1 MKNGIWRE
9 FMLVNCENIYKYCGA
24 ELLLSDISFTVEDSD
39 VIGLVGQNG
48 CGKSTLLKIIMGDES
63 FDRTPDGKGTLGIA
77 NKTTIGF
84 LAQNSGLESN
94 NTIKTEMKK
103 PFTKILKAYDRMK
116 ELEKILGDAD
126 DKLHQQLSDEYA
138 ELSSYF
144 EANDGYRIDVKI
156 STVLNGMGF
165 KDFDTERIID
175 NLSGGEKTRL
185 AMAKLLLE
193 EPDLLILDEPTN
205 HLDLDTLAWLEDY
218 LKSYKGAILIVSH
231 DRYFLNR
238 LCNKIFEIE
247 NKKLTIYKGNYSSYV
262 IQKEMNLERQ
272 NKEYEIQQ
280 KEIAKLE
287 EYIAKNKVRAS
298 TANMAKS
305 RQHMLD
311 KIERIEKPVNYIKP
325 PKIKLEY
332 DYEPTKDI
340 LTVEDCDLT
349 VGEGADKKTLIDTL
363 SFEVKRGEK
372 VSIIGRNGIGKT
384 SILKLVQGIIE
395 HTKGS
400 IEWANNVKTAYF
412 EQENTSLDKKNTV
425 IDEVHKLFPRMTD
438 EQVRKVLGSV
448 LLSGEDVFKTVS
460 VLSGGERAKLMF
472 AILTLQRGN
481 VLILDEPT
489 NHLDLMTKEVLE
501 QALVEYEGT
510 IILVSHD
517 RYLLNKL
524 SSRIIEVKENGVE
537 SFNGS
542 YDDYR
547 EQKAK
552 DLSFETEN
560 KEQKPKKQ
568 NSKQKQYRT
577 KEQRAADTKRKQRI
591 KELEAEIELLEN
603 EISLLEEEV
612 STPEIASDY
621 ELCARKCSEL
631 EEKKH
636 ILDERLEEW
645 AELE

>member
-1 MKNGIWRE
+1 
-9 FMLVNCENIYKYCGA
+9 MLVNCENLYKYFGG
-24 ELLLSDISFTVEDSD
+24 ELLLSDINFTVEDKD

-48 CGKSTLLKIIMGDES
+48 CGKSTLLKIIMGDEN
-63 FDRTPDGKGTLGIA
+63 FDKTPDGKGFVNVA
-77 NKTTIGF
+77 NKVSIGF

-94 NTIKTEMKK
+94 NTIKDEMKR
-103 PFTKILKAYDRMK
+103 PFEKLINTYHRMK
-116 ELEKILGDAD
+116 ELEKSMGNSVDND
-126 DKLHQQLSDEYA
+126 TRDSLSDEYS

-165 KDFDTERIID
+165 KDFDTDRIID

-218 LKSYKGAILIVSH
+218 LKSYKGAIIIVSH
-231 DRYFLNR
+231 DRYFLNK
-238 LCNKIFEIE
+238 LCSKIFEIE
-247 NKKLTIYKGNYSSYV
+247 NKRLTIYKGNYSSYV
-262 IQKEMNLERQ
+262 VQKEMNLERQ

-287 EYIAKNKVRAS
+287 DYIAKNKVRAS

-311 KIERIEKPVNYIKP
+311 KIERIEKPINYIKP
-325 PKIKLEY
+325 PKIRLEL
-332 DYEPTKDI
+332 DLEPTKDI

-349 VGEGADKKTLIDTL
+349 VGDGADQKTLLD
-363 SFEVKRGEK
+363 SFSLEVKRGEK
-372 VSIIGRNGIGKT
+372 VSLIGRNGIGKT
-384 SILKLVQGIIE
+384 SILKLIQGIND
-395 HTKGS
+395 HSKGK
-400 IEWANNVKTAYF
+400 IQWANNVKIAYF
-412 EQENTSLDKKNTV
+412 EQENTSLDKQNTV
-425 IDEVHKLFPRMTD
+425 IDEVHKRFPRMTD

-448 LLSGEDVFKTVS
+448 LLTGDDVFKKVG
-460 VLSGGERAKLMF
+460 VLSGGERVKLCF

-481 VLILDEPT
+481 VLLLDEPT

-501 QALVEYEGT
+501 QALLEYEGT

-524 SSRIIEVKENGVE
+524 STRIIEVTENGVK
-537 SFNGS
+537 SYKGT

-547 EQKAK
+547 EKKSNEISEKQENSHAQ
-552 DLSFETEN
+552 TE
-560 KEQKPKKQ
+560 KPK
-568 NSKQKQYRT
+568 NVHKQKQYRT
-577 KEQRAADTKRKQRI
+577 KQQRAADVKRKQRI
-591 KELEAEIELLEN
+591 KELEAEIELLEQSILQLEA
-603 EISLLEEEV
+603 EI
-612 STPEIASDY
+612 STPEIAGDY
-621 ELCARKCSEL
+621 ELCADKCREL
-631 EEKKH
+631 EEKKQV
-636 ILDERLEEW
+636 LDNRLEEW

>member
-1 MKNGIWRE
+1 
-9 FMLVNCENIYKYCGA
+9 MLVNCENIYKYFGG
-24 ELLLSDISFTVEDSD
+24 ELLLSDISFTVEDRD
-39 VIGLVGQNG
+39 VIGLIGQNG
-48 CGKSTLLKIIMGDES
+48 CGKSTLLKIIMGDEA
-63 FDRTPDGKGTLGIA
+63 FDRTPDGKGAIGIA

-94 NTIKTEMKK
+94 NTIKSEMKK
-103 PFTKILKAYDRMK
+103 PFDKLFKAYDRMK
-116 ELEKILGDAD
+116 ELEKNLSNEDASNQ
-126 DKLHQQLSDEYA
+126 KLSDEYA
-138 ELSSYF
+138 QLSTYF

-165 KDFDTERIID
+165 KDFDTDRIID

-231 DRYFLNR
+231 DRYFLNK
-238 LCNKIFEIE
+238 LCGKIFEIE

-349 VGEGADKKTLIDTL
+349 VGEGIDKKTLIDTL

-395 HTKGS
+395 HKKGS

-448 LLSGEDVFKTVS
+448 LLSGEDVFKSVS

-489 NHLDLMTKEVLE
+489 NHLDLLTKEVLE

-524 SSRIIEVKENGVE
+524 STRIIEVGENGVK

-547 EQKAK
+547 AQKAK

-577 KEQRAADTKRKQRI
+577 KEQRAADARRKKRI

-603 EISLLEEEV
+603 EISKLEEEV
-612 STPEIASDY
+612 STPEIAADY
-621 ELCARKCSEL
+621 ELCSGKCNEL

>member
-1 MKNGIWRE
+1 
-9 FMLVNCENIYKYCGA
+9 MLINCENIYKYFGG
-24 ELLLSDISFTVEDSD
+24 ELLLSNISFTVEDRD

-48 CGKSTLLKIIMGDES
+48 CGKSTLLKIIMGEET

-103 PFTKILKAYDRMK
+103 PFDKLLKAYDRMK
-116 ELEKILGDAD
+116 ELEKSMGILDED
-126 DKLHQQLSDEYA
+126 NTKHQMSDEYA

-165 KDFDTERIID
+165 KDFDTDRIID

-247 NKKLTIYKGNYSSYV
+247 HKRLTVYKGNYSSYV

-287 EYIAKNKVRAS
+287 DYIARNKVRAS

-311 KIERIEKPVNYIKP
+311 KMERVEKPVNYIKP

-340 LTVEDCDLT
+340 LTVDDCDLT
-349 VGEGADKKTLIDTL
+349 VGDGFDKKTLL
-363 SFEVKRGEK
+363 ESFSLEVKRGEK

-384 SILKLVQGIIE
+384 SILKLIQGINE

-412 EQENTSLDKKNTV
+412 EQENTSLDKMNTV
-425 IDEVHKLFPRMTD
+425 IDEVHKRFPRMTD
-438 EQVRKVLGSV
+438 EQIRKVLGSV
-448 LLSGEDVFKTVS
+448 LLSGDDVFKPVS
-460 VLSGGERAKLMF
+460 VLSGGERAKLCF

-524 SSRIIEVKENGVE
+524 STRIVEVSEIGVN
-537 SFNGS
+537 SYKGS

-547 EQKAK
+547 EQKAR
-552 DLSFETEN
+552 DLSFQAEN
-560 KEQKPKKQ
+560 KEQKSKKQ
-568 NSKQKQYRT
+568 NPKQKQYRT
-577 KEQRAADTKRKQRI
+577 KEQRAADAKRKQRI
-591 KELEAEIELLEN
+591 KELESEIETLESEIALLED
-603 EISLLEEEV
+603 EV
-612 STPEIASDY
+612 STPEIAADY
-621 ELCARKCSEL
+621 ELCASKCNEL
-631 EEKKH
+631 EDKKQT
-636 ILDERLEEW
+636 LDKRLEEW

>member
-1 MKNGIWRE
+1 
-9 FMLVNCENIYKYCGA
+9 MLINCENLYKYFGG
-24 ELLLSDISFTVEDSD
+24 ELLLSDINFTVEDKD

-48 CGKSTLLKIIMGDES
+48 CGKSTLLRIIMGYES
-63 FDRTPDGKGTLGIA
+63 IDKTPDGKGKLSIA
-77 NKTTIGF
+77 NQVTIGF
-84 LAQNSGLESN
+84 LAQNSGLESS
-94 NTIKTEMKK
+94 NTIKDEMKR
-103 PFTKILKAYDRMK
+103 PFEKLLNAYNRMR
-116 ELEKILGDAD
+116 ELEKSMGSLSDENT
-126 DKLHQQLSDEYA
+126 KKELSDEYS

-165 KDFDTERIID
+165 RDFDTDRIID

-218 LKSYKGAILIVSH
+218 LKSYKGTIIIVSH
-231 DRYFLNR
+231 DRYFLNK
-238 LCNKIFEIE
+238 LCTKIFEIE
-247 NKKLTIYKGNYSSYV
+247 NKRLTIYKGNYSSYV
-262 IQKEMNLERQ
+262 AQREMNIERQ
-272 NKEYEIQQ
+272 NKAYEIQK

-287 EYIAKNKVRAS
+287 DYIAKNKVRAS

-311 KIERIEKPVNYIKP
+311 KIERIEKPINYIKP
-325 PKIKLEY
+325 PKIRLEY

-340 LTVEDCDLT
+340 LTVENCDLT
-349 VGEGADKKTLIDTL
+349 VGEGEGKKTLLDSF

-384 SILKLVQGIIE
+384 SILRLIQGINK
-395 HTKGS
+395 HSNGS
-400 IEWANNVKTAYF
+400 IEWANNVKSAYF
-412 EQENTSLDKKNTV
+412 EQENTSLDKSNTV
-425 IDEVHKLFPRMTD
+425 IDEVHRLFPRMTD
-438 EQVRKVLGSV
+438 EQIRKVLGSV
-448 LLSGEDVFKTVS
+448 LLTGDNVFKQVG
-460 VLSGGERAKLMF
+460 VLSGGERAKLCF
-472 AILTLQRGN
+472 AILTLKRAN

-501 QALVEYEGT
+501 QALTGYEGT

-524 SSRIIEVKENGVE
+524 STRIIELTESGVKSYNG
-537 SFNGS
+537 N
-542 YDDYR
+542 YDFYR
-547 EQKAK
+547 EQKAN
-552 DLSFETEN
+552 ETSKSREN
-560 KEQKPKKQ
+560 NNSPTEKVKQ

-577 KEQRAADTKRKQRI
+577 KEQRAADVKKKQRI
-591 KELEAEIELLEN
+591 KELETEIEYLEQSISQLEAEI
-603 EISLLEEEV
+603 
-612 STPEIASDY
+612 STPEIAADY
-621 ELCARKCSEL
+621 ELCAEKCIEL
-631 EEKKH
+631 EEKKQL
-636 ILDERLEEW
+636 LDNRLEEW

>member
-1 MKNGIWRE
+1 
-9 FMLVNCENIYKYCGA
+9 MLINCENLYKYFGG
-24 ELLLSDISFTVEDSD
+24 ELLLSDINFTVEEKD

-63 FDRTPDGKGTLGIA
+63 FDKTPDGKGTLGIA
-77 NKTTIGF
+77 NKITIGF

-94 NTIKTEMKK
+94 NTIKEEMRR
-103 PFTKILKAYDRMK
+103 PFDKLLKAYQRMK
-116 ELEKILGDAD
+116 ELEKSMGTSDSD
-126 DKLHQQLSDEYA
+126 NSKSDEYA

-165 KDFDTERIID
+165 KDFDTDRIID

-231 DRYFLNR
+231 DRYFLNK

-247 NKKLTIYKGNYSSYV
+247 NKRLTIYKGNYSSYV
-262 IQKEMNLERQ
+262 VQKEMNLERQ

-287 EYIAKNKVRAS
+287 DYIAKNKVRAS

-311 KIERIEKPVNYIKP
+311 RIERIEKPINYIKP

-349 VGEGADKKTLIDTL
+349 VGEGTEKKTLIGSL

-384 SILKLVQGIIE
+384 SILKLIQGINE
-395 HTKGS
+395 HEKGT
-400 IEWANNVKTAYF
+400 IEWANNVKLAYF
-412 EQENTSLDKKNTV
+412 EQENTSLDKFNTV
-425 IDEVHKLFPRMTD
+425 IDEVHKRFPRMTD

-448 LLSGEDVFKTVS
+448 LLSGEDVFKQVS
-460 VLSGGERAKLMF
+460 VLSGGERAKLCF

-524 SSRIIEVKENGVE
+524 STRIIEVDDSGVK
-537 SFNGS
+537 SYNGS
-542 YDDYR
+542 YDSYR

-552 DLSFETEN
+552 DLALEAEN
-560 KEQKPKKQ
+560 NYVKEEKRKQ
-568 NSKQKQYRT
+568 NPKQKQYRT
-577 KEQRAADTKRKQRI
+577 KEQRAADVQRKLRI
-591 KELEAEIELLEN
+591 KELESEIELLEKKIAELET
-603 EISLLEEEV
+603 EI
-612 STPEIASDY
+612 STPEIAGDY
-621 ELCARKCSEL
+621 ELCANKCNEL
-631 EEKKH
+631 EEKKQ

>member
-1 MKNGIWRE
+1 
-9 FMLVNCENIYKYCGA
+9 MLINCENLYKYFGG
-24 ELLLSDISFTVEDSD
+24 ELLLSDISFTVEDRD

-48 CGKSTLLKIIMGDES
+48 CGKSTLLRIIMGYEG
-63 FDRTPDGKGTLGIA
+63 FDKTPDGKGTLGIA
-77 NKTTIGF
+77 NKVTIGF
-84 LAQNSGLESN
+84 LAQNSGLTSR
-94 NTIKTEMKK
+94 NTIKDEMKK
-103 PFTKILKAYDRMK
+103 PFEKLLNIYQRMK
-116 ELEKILGDAD
+116 ELEKSMGSFDGDNS
-126 DKLHQQLSDEYA
+126 KKQLSDEYA

-165 KDFDTERIID
+165 RDFDTDRIID

-205 HLDLDTLAWLEDY
+205 HLDLDTLSWLEDY
-218 LKSYKGAILIVSH
+218 LKSYKGAIIIVSH
-231 DRYFLNR
+231 DRYFLNK
-238 LCNKIFEIE
+238 LCSKIFEIE
-247 NKKLTIYKGNYSSYV
+247 NKRLTIYKGNYSSYV
-262 IQKEMNLERQ
+262 VQREMNLERQ

-287 EYIAKNKVRAS
+287 DYIAKNKVRAS

-340 LTVEDCDLT
+340 LTVDDCDLT
-349 VGEGADKKTLIDTL
+349 VGDEDNKKTLLD
-363 SFEVKRGEK
+363 SFSLEVKRGEK
-372 VSIIGRNGIGKT
+372 VSIIGKNGIGKT
-384 SILKLVQGIIE
+384 TILKLIQGIIS
-395 HTKGS
+395 HNKGS
-400 IEWANNVKTAYF
+400 IEWTNNVKKAYF
-412 EQENTSLDKKNTV
+412 EQEHTSLDKRNTV
-425 IDEVHKLFPRMTD
+425 IDEVHKRFPRMTD

-448 LLSGEDVFKTVS
+448 LLTGDDVFKPVG
-460 VLSGGERAKLMF
+460 VLSGGERAKLCF
-472 AILTLQRGN
+472 AILILQRGN

-501 QALVEYEGT
+501 QALAEYEGT

-517 RYLLNKL
+517 RYLLNRL
-524 SSRIIEVKENGVE
+524 STRIIEVNDCGVK
-537 SFNGS
+537 SYKGS

-552 DLSFETEN
+552 EAPLNSESDNSNTE
-560 KEQKPKKQ
+560 KRKQ
-568 NSKQKQYRT
+568 NPKQKQYRT
-577 KEQRAADTKRKQRI
+577 KEQRAADVKRKQRI
-591 KELEAEIELLEN
+591 KELEAEIELLEQ
-603 EISLLEEEV
+603 EISQLEIEI
-612 STPEIASDY
+612 STPEIAGDY
-621 ELCARKCSEL
+621 ELCADKCREL
-631 EEKKH
+631 EDKKK
-636 ILDERLEEW
+636 ILEDKLEEW

>member
-9 FMLVNCENIYKYCGA
+9 FMLVNCENIYKYFGG
-24 ELLLSDISFTVEDSD
+24 ELLLSNISFTVEDRD

-48 CGKSTLLKIIMGDES
+48 CGKSTLLKIIMGDET

-94 NTIKTEMKK
+94 NTIKSEMKR
-103 PFTKILKAYDRMK
+103 PFAKLLKAYNRMK

-126 DKLHQQLSDEYA
+126 DNLHQQLSDEYA

-193 EPDLLILDEPTN
+193 EPALLILDEPTN

-262 IQKEMNLERQ
+262 VQKEMNLERQ
-272 NKEYEIQQ
+272 NKEFEIQQ

-311 KIERIEKPVNYIKP
+311 KIERIEKPINYIKP

-349 VGEGADKKTLIDTL
+349 VGEGYDKKTLIEDL

-384 SILKLVQGIIE
+384 SILKLIQGIND
-395 HTKGS
+395 HTKGT

-412 EQENTSLDKKNTV
+412 EQENTSLDKLNTV
-425 IDEVHKLFPRMTD
+425 IDEVHKRFPRMTD

-448 LLSGEDVFKTVS
+448 LLSGEDVFKAVS
-460 VLSGGERAKLMF
+460 VLSGGERAKLCF

-537 SFNGS
+537 SFDGS

-552 DLSFETEN
+552 DLTQESYRKEKET
-560 KEQKPKKQ
+560 KKQ

-577 KEQRAADTKRKQRI
+577 REQRAADAKRKQRI
-591 KELEAEIELLEN
+591 KELESEIELLEN

-612 STPEIASDY
+612 STPEIAADY

>member
-1 MKNGIWRE
+1 
-9 FMLVNCENIYKYCGA
+9 MLVNCENIYKYFGG
-24 ELLLSDISFTVEDSD
+24 ELLLSDISFTVEDRD
-39 VIGLVGQNG
+39 VIGLIGQNG
-48 CGKSTLLKIIMGDES
+48 CGKSTLLKIIMGDEA
-63 FDRTPDGKGTLGIA
+63 FDRTPDGKGAIGIA

-94 NTIKTEMKK
+94 NTIKSEMKK
-103 PFTKILKAYDRMK
+103 PFDKLLKAYDRMK
-116 ELEKILGDAD
+116 ELEKSLSDEEASH
-126 DKLHQQLSDEYA
+126 KRLSDEYA

-165 KDFDTERIID
+165 KDFDTDRIID

-231 DRYFLNR
+231 DRYFLNK
-238 LCNKIFEIE
+238 LCGKIFEIE

-384 SILKLVQGIIE
+384 SILKLIQGIND
-395 HTKGS
+395 HTKGT
-400 IEWANNVKTAYF
+400 IEWADNVKTAYF
-412 EQENTSLDKKNTV
+412 EQENTSLDKLNTV

-448 LLSGEDVFKTVS
+448 LLSGEDVFKSVS

-577 KEQRAADTKRKQRI
+577 KEQRAADARRKQRI

-603 EISLLEEEV
+603 EISKLEEEV
-612 STPEIASDY
+612 STPEIAADY
-621 ELCARKCSEL
+621 ELCSGKCNEL

>member
-1 MKNGIWRE
+1 
-9 FMLVNCENIYKYCGA
+9 MLINCENLYKYFGG
-24 ELLLSDISFTVEDSD
+24 ELLLSDLSFTVEDKD

-63 FDRTPDGKGTLGIA
+63 FDKTPDGKGTLGIA
-77 NKTTIGF
+77 NKITIGF

-94 NTIKTEMKK
+94 NTIRDEMRRPFDKLLKT
-103 PFTKILKAYDRMK
+103 YQRMK
-116 ELEKILGDAD
+116 ELEESMGSSDAD
-126 DKLHQQLSDEYA
+126 NSKSDEYS
-138 ELSSYF
+138 ELSSFF

-156 STVLNGMGF
+156 SAVLNGMGF
-165 KDFDTERIID
+165 KDFDTDRIID

-231 DRYFLNR
+231 DRYFLNK

-247 NKKLTIYKGNYSSYV
+247 HKRLTIYKGNYSSYV
-262 IQKEMNLERQ
+262 VQKEMNLERQ

-311 KIERIEKPVNYIKP
+311 KIERIEKPINYIKP

-340 LTVEDCDLT
+340 LTVQDCDLT
-349 VGEGADKKTLIDTL
+349 VGEGADKKTLIDSL

-384 SILKLVQGIIE
+384 SILKLIQGINE
-395 HTKGS
+395 HEKGT
-400 IEWANNVKTAYF
+400 IEWANNVKLAYF
-412 EQENTSLDKKNTV
+412 EQENTSLDKFNTV
-425 IDEVHKLFPRMTD
+425 IDEVHKRFPRMTD

-448 LLSGEDVFKTVS
+448 LLSGENVFKQVS
-460 VLSGGERAKLMF
+460 VLSGGERAKLCF
-472 AILTLQRGN
+472 AILTLQHGN

-524 SSRIIEVKENGVE
+524 STRIIEVDESGVK
-537 SFNGS
+537 SYKGS
-542 YDDYR
+542 YDSYR
-547 EQKAK
+547 EQKSK
-552 DLSFETEN
+552 DLTLETEIN
-560 KEQKPKKQ
+560 AVKEEKRKQ
-568 NSKQKQYRT
+568 NPKQKQYRT
-577 KEQRAADTKRKQRI
+577 KEQRAADAKMKLRI
-591 KELEAEIELLEN
+591 KELEAEIELLEG
-603 EISLLEEEV
+603 EIAELEMEI
-612 STPEIASDY
+612 STPEIAGDY
-621 ELCARKCSEL
+621 ELCASKCNEL
-631 EEKKH
+631 EDKKH

>member
-1 MKNGIWRE
+1 
-9 FMLVNCENIYKYCGA
+9 MLINCENLYKYFGG
-24 ELLLSDISFTVEDSD
+24 ELLLSNISFTVEDRD

-94 NTIKTEMKK
+94 NTIKAEMKR
-103 PFTKILKAYDRMK
+103 PFEKLLKAYDRMK
-116 ELEKILGDAD
+116 ELEKSMGSLDED
-126 DKLHQQLSDEYA
+126 NTKQQMSDEYA

-165 KDFDTERIID
+165 KDFDTDRIID

-247 NKKLTIYKGNYSSYV
+247 HKRLTVYKGNYSSYV
-262 IQKEMNLERQ
+262 VQKEMNLERQ

-287 EYIAKNKVRAS
+287 DYIARNKVRAS

-340 LTVEDCDLT
+340 LTVDDCDLT
-349 VGEGADKKTLIDTL
+349 VGDGFDKKTLL
-363 SFEVKRGEK
+363 ESFSLEVKRGEK

-384 SILKLVQGIIE
+384 SILKLIQGINE
-395 HTKGS
+395 HTKGTV
-400 IEWANNVKTAYF
+400 EWANNVKTAYF
-412 EQENTSLDKKNTV
+412 EQENTSLDKLNTV
-425 IDEVHKLFPRMTD
+425 IDEVHKRFPRMTD

-448 LLSGEDVFKTVS
+448 LLSGDDVFKPVS
-460 VLSGGERAKLMF
+460 VLSGGERAKLCF

-501 QALVEYEGT
+501 QALVEYDGT

-524 SSRIIEVKENGVE
+524 STRIVEVSEIGVK
-537 SFNGS
+537 SYKGS

-552 DLSFETEN
+552 DLSFEAEN

-568 NSKQKQYRT
+568 NPKQKQYRT
-577 KEQRAADTKRKQRI
+577 KEQRAADAKRKQRI
-591 KELEAEIELLEN
+591 KELESEIEALES
-603 EISLLEEEV
+603 EIALLEEEV
-612 STPEIASDY
+612 STPEIAADY
-621 ELCARKCSEL
+621 ELCAAKCNEL
-631 EEKKH
+631 EDKKH
-636 ILDERLEEW
+636 TLDERLEEW
-645 AELE
+645 AGLE

>member
-1 MKNGIWRE
+1 
-9 FMLVNCENIYKYCGA
+9 MLINCENLYKYFGG
-24 ELLLSDISFTVEDSD
+24 ELLLSDINFTVEDKD

-48 CGKSTLLKIIMGDES
+48 CGKSTLLRIIMGYES
-63 FDRTPDGKGTLGIA
+63 IDKTPDGKGKLSIA
-77 NKTTIGF
+77 NQVTIGF
-84 LAQNSGLESN
+84 LAQNSGLESS
-94 NTIKTEMKK
+94 NTIKDEMKR
-103 PFTKILKAYDRMK
+103 PFEKLLNAYKRMK
-116 ELEKILGDAD
+116 ELEKSMGSLSDENT
-126 DKLHQQLSDEYA
+126 KKELSDEYS

-165 KDFDTERIID
+165 RDFDTDRIID

-218 LKSYKGAILIVSH
+218 LKGYKGAIIIVSH
-231 DRYFLNR
+231 DRYFLNK
-238 LCNKIFEIE
+238 LCTKIFEIE
-247 NKKLTIYKGNYSSYV
+247 NKRLTIYKGNYSSYV
-262 IQKEMNLERQ
+262 AQREMNLERQ
-272 NKEYEIQQ
+272 NKAYEIQQ

-287 EYIAKNKVRAS
+287 DYIAKNKVRAS

-311 KIERIEKPVNYIKP
+311 KIERIEKPINYIKP
-325 PKIKLEY
+325 PKIRLEY

-340 LTVEDCDLT
+340 LTVENCDLT
-349 VGEGADKKTLIDTL
+349 VGEGEGKKTLLDSF

-384 SILKLVQGIIE
+384 SILRLIQGINK
-395 HTKGS
+395 HSNGS
-400 IEWANNVKTAYF
+400 IEWANNVKSAYF
-412 EQENTSLDKKNTV
+412 EQENTSLDKSNTV
-425 IDEVHKLFPRMTD
+425 IDEVHRLFPRMTD
-438 EQVRKVLGSV
+438 EQIRKVLGSV
-448 LLSGEDVFKTVS
+448 RLTGDNVFKQVG
-460 VLSGGERAKLMF
+460 VLSGGERAKLCF
-472 AILTLQRGN
+472 AILTLKRAN

-501 QALVEYEGT
+501 QALTGYEGT

-524 SSRIIEVKENGVE
+524 STRIIELTESGVKSYNG
-537 SFNGS
+537 N
-542 YDDYR
+542 YDFYR
-547 EQKAK
+547 EQKAN
-552 DLSFETEN
+552 ETSKSREN
-560 KEQKPKKQ
+560 NNSPTEKVKQ

-577 KEQRAADTKRKQRI
+577 KEQRAADVKKKQRI
-591 KELEAEIELLEN
+591 KELETEIEYLEQSISQLEAEI
-603 EISLLEEEV
+603 
-612 STPEIASDY
+612 STPEIAADY
-621 ELCARKCSEL
+621 ELCAEKCIEL
-631 EEKKH
+631 EEKKQL
-636 ILDERLEEW
+636 LDNRLEEW

>member
-1 MKNGIWRE
+1 
-9 FMLVNCENIYKYCGA
+9 MLINCENLYKYFGG
-24 ELLLSDISFTVEDSD
+24 ELLLSDINFTVEDKD

-48 CGKSTLLKIIMGDES
+48 CGKSTLLRIIMGYES
-63 FDRTPDGKGTLGIA
+63 IDKTPDGKGKLSIA
-77 NKTTIGF
+77 NQVTIGF
-84 LAQNSGLESN
+84 LAQNSGLESS
-94 NTIKTEMKK
+94 NTIKDEMKR
-103 PFTKILKAYDRMK
+103 PFEKLLNAYKRMK
-116 ELEKILGDAD
+116 ELEKSMGSLSDENT
-126 DKLHQQLSDEYA
+126 KKELSDEYS

-165 KDFDTERIID
+165 RDFDTDRIID

-218 LKSYKGAILIVSH
+218 LKGYKGAIIIVSH
-231 DRYFLNR
+231 DRYFLNK
-238 LCNKIFEIE
+238 LCTKIFEIE
-247 NKKLTIYKGNYSSYV
+247 NKRLTIYKGNYSSYV
-262 IQKEMNLERQ
+262 AQREMNLERQ
-272 NKEYEIQQ
+272 NKAYEIQQ

-287 EYIAKNKVRAS
+287 DYIAKNKVRAS

-311 KIERIEKPVNYIKP
+311 KIERIEKPINYIKP
-325 PKIKLEY
+325 PKIRLEY

-340 LTVEDCDLT
+340 LTVENCDLT
-349 VGEGADKKTLIDTL
+349 VGEGEGKKTLLDSF

-384 SILKLVQGIIE
+384 SILRLIQGINK
-395 HTKGS
+395 HSNGS
-400 IEWANNVKTAYF
+400 IEWANNVKSAYF
-412 EQENTSLDKKNTV
+412 EQENTSLDKSNTV
-425 IDEVHKLFPRMTD
+425 IDEVHRLFPRMTD
-438 EQVRKVLGSV
+438 EQIRKVLGSV
-448 LLSGEDVFKTVS
+448 LLTGDNVFKQVG
-460 VLSGGERAKLMF
+460 VLSGGERAKLCF
-472 AILTLQRGN
+472 AILTLKRAN

-501 QALVEYEGT
+501 QALTGYEGT

-524 SSRIIEVKENGVE
+524 STRIIELTESGVKSYNG
-537 SFNGS
+537 N
-542 YDDYR
+542 YDFYR
-547 EQKAK
+547 EQKAN
-552 DLSFETEN
+552 ETSKSREN
-560 KEQKPKKQ
+560 NNSPTEKVKQ

-577 KEQRAADTKRKQRI
+577 KEQRAADVKKKQRI
-591 KELEAEIELLEN
+591 KELETEIEYLEQSISQLEAEI
-603 EISLLEEEV
+603 
-612 STPEIASDY
+612 STPEIAADY
-621 ELCARKCSEL
+621 ELCAEKCIEL
-631 EEKKH
+631 EEKKQL
-636 ILDERLEEW
+636 LDNRLEEW

>member
-1 MKNGIWRE
+1 
-9 FMLVNCENIYKYCGA
+9 MLINCENLYKYFGG
-24 ELLLSDISFTVEDSD
+24 ELLLSDLNFTVEDKD

-63 FDRTPDGKGTLGIA
+63 FDKTPDGKGTLGIA

-94 NTIKTEMKK
+94 NTIKDEMRR
-103 PFTKILKAYDRMK
+103 PFDKLLKIYQRMK
-116 ELEKILGDAD
+116 ELEESMGSSDAD
-126 DKLHQQLSDEYA
+126 NSKSDEYS
-138 ELSSYF
+138 ELSSFF

-165 KDFDTERIID
+165 RDFDTDRIID

-231 DRYFLNR
+231 DRYFLNK

-247 NKKLTIYKGNYSSYV
+247 HKRLTVYKGNYSSYV
-262 IQKEMNLERQ
+262 VQKEMNLERQ

-287 EYIAKNKVRAS
+287 DYIAKNKVRAS

-311 KIERIEKPVNYIKP
+311 KIERIEKPINYIKP

-340 LTVEDCDLT
+340 LTVQDCDLT
-349 VGEGADKKTLIDTL
+349 VGEGAEKKTLIDSL

-384 SILKLVQGIIE
+384 SILKLIQGINE
-395 HTKGS
+395 HEKGT
-400 IEWANNVKTAYF
+400 IEWANNIKLAYF
-412 EQENTSLDKKNTV
+412 EQENTSLDKFNTV
-425 IDEVHKLFPRMTD
+425 IDEVHKRFPRMTD

-448 LLSGEDVFKTVS
+448 LLSGENVFKQVS
-460 VLSGGERAKLMF
+460 VLSGGERAKLCF

-524 SSRIIEVKENGVE
+524 STRIIEVDESGVK
-537 SFNGS
+537 SYKGS
-542 YDDYR
+542 YDSYR

-552 DLSFETEN
+552 DLTLETETN
-560 KEQKPKKQ
+560 AAKEEKRKQ
-568 NSKQKQYRT
+568 NPKQKQYRT
-577 KEQRAADTKRKQRI
+577 KEQRAADAKRKLRI
-591 KELEAEIELLEN
+591 KELESEIELLEG
-603 EISLLEEEV
+603 EIAELETEI
-612 STPEIASDY
+612 STPEIAGDY
-621 ELCARKCSEL
+621 ELCASKCNEL
-631 EEKKH
+631 EDKKH

>member
-1 MKNGIWRE
+1 
-9 FMLVNCENIYKYCGA
+9 MLINCENLYKYFGG
-24 ELLLSDISFTVEDSD
+24 ELLLSDINFTVEEKD

-63 FDRTPDGKGTLGIA
+63 FDKTPDGKGTLGIA
-77 NKTTIGF
+77 NKITIGF

-94 NTIKTEMKK
+94 NTIKEEMRR
-103 PFTKILKAYDRMK
+103 PFDKLLKAYQRMK
-116 ELEKILGDAD
+116 ELEKSMGSSDSD
-126 DKLHQQLSDEYA
+126 NSKSDEYA

-165 KDFDTERIID
+165 QDFDTDRIID

-205 HLDLDTLAWLEDY
+205 HLDLDTLSWLEDY

-231 DRYFLNR
+231 DRYFLNK

-247 NKKLTIYKGNYSSYV
+247 NKRLTVYKGNYSSYV
-262 IQKEMNLERQ
+262 VQKEMNLERQ

-287 EYIAKNKVRAS
+287 DYIAKNKVRAS

-311 KIERIEKPVNYIKP
+311 RIERIEKPINYIKP

-349 VGEGADKKTLIDTL
+349 VGEGTEKKTLIGSL

-384 SILKLVQGIIE
+384 SILKLIQGINE
-395 HTKGS
+395 HEKGT
-400 IEWANNVKTAYF
+400 IEWANNVKLAYF
-412 EQENTSLDKKNTV
+412 EQENTSLNKFNTV
-425 IDEVHKLFPRMTD
+425 IDEVHKRFPRMTD

-448 LLSGEDVFKTVS
+448 LLSGEDVFKQVS
-460 VLSGGERAKLMF
+460 VLSGGERAKLCF

-524 SSRIIEVKENGVE
+524 STRIIEVDDSGVK
-537 SFNGS
+537 SYNGS
-542 YDDYR
+542 YDSYR

-552 DLSFETEN
+552 DLALEAEN
-560 KEQKPKKQ
+560 NYVKEEKRKQ
-568 NSKQKQYRT
+568 NPKQKQYRT
-577 KEQRAADTKRKQRI
+577 KEQRAADAKRKLRI
-591 KELEAEIELLEN
+591 KELESEIELLEEKIAELET
-603 EISLLEEEV
+603 EI
-612 STPEIASDY
+612 STPEIAGDY
-621 ELCARKCSEL
+621 ELCASKCNEL
-631 EEKKH
+631 EEKKQ

>member
-1 MKNGIWRE
+1 
-9 FMLVNCENIYKYCGA
+9 MLINCENLYKYFGG
-24 ELLLSDISFTVEDSD
+24 ELLLSDLSFTVEDKD

-63 FDRTPDGKGTLGIA
+63 FDKTPDGKGTLGIA
-77 NKTTIGF
+77 NKITIGF

-94 NTIKTEMKK
+94 NTIKDEMRR
-103 PFTKILKAYDRMK
+103 PFDKLLKIYQRMK
-116 ELEKILGDAD
+116 ELEESMGSSDAD
-126 DKLHQQLSDEYA
+126 NSKSDEYS
-138 ELSSYF
+138 ELSSFF

-156 STVLNGMGF
+156 SAVLNGMGF
-165 KDFDTERIID
+165 RDFDTDRIID

-231 DRYFLNR
+231 DRYFLNK

-247 NKKLTIYKGNYSSYV
+247 NKRLTVYKGNYSSYV
-262 IQKEMNLERQ
+262 VQKEMNLERQ

-311 KIERIEKPVNYIKP
+311 KIERIEKPINYIKP

-340 LTVEDCDLT
+340 LTVQDCDLT
-349 VGEGADKKTLIDTL
+349 VGEGADKKTLIDSL

-384 SILKLVQGIIE
+384 SILKLIQGINE
-395 HTKGS
+395 HEKGT
-400 IEWANNVKTAYF
+400 IEWANNIKLAYF
-412 EQENTSLDKKNTV
+412 EQENTSLDKFNTV
-425 IDEVHKLFPRMTD
+425 IDEVHKRFPRMTD

-448 LLSGEDVFKTVS
+448 LLSGENVFKQVS
-460 VLSGGERAKLMF
+460 VLSGGERAKLCF

-524 SSRIIEVKENGVE
+524 STRIIEVDESGVK
-537 SFNGS
+537 SYKGS
-542 YDDYR
+542 YDSYR

-552 DLSFETEN
+552 DLTLETETN
-560 KEQKPKKQ
+560 AAKEEKRKQ
-568 NSKQKQYRT
+568 NPKQKQYRT
-577 KEQRAADTKRKQRI
+577 KEQRAADAKRKLRI
-591 KELEAEIELLEN
+591 KELESEIELLEG
-603 EISLLEEEV
+603 EIAELETEI
-612 STPEIASDY
+612 STPEIAGDY
-621 ELCARKCSEL
+621 ELCASKCNEL
-631 EEKKH
+631 EDKKH

>member
-1 MKNGIWRE
+1 
-9 FMLVNCENIYKYCGA
+9 MLINCENLYKYFGG
-24 ELLLSDISFTVEDSD
+24 ELLLSDISFTVEDRD

-48 CGKSTLLKIIMGDES
+48 CGKSTLLKIIMGYEG
-63 FDRTPDGKGTLGIA
+63 FDKTPDGKGTLGIA
-77 NKTTIGF
+77 SKTTIGF
-84 LAQNSGLESN
+84 LAQNSGLTSR
-94 NTIKTEMKK
+94 NTIKDEMKK
-103 PFTKILKAYDRMK
+103 PFERLLNTYQRMK
-116 ELEKILGDAD
+116 ELEKSMGSFD
-126 DKLHQQLSDEYA
+126 DDNTKKKLSDEYA

-165 KDFDTERIID
+165 RDFDTDRIID

-205 HLDLDTLAWLEDY
+205 HLDLDTLSWLEDY
-218 LKSYKGAILIVSH
+218 LKGYKGAIIIVSH
-231 DRYFLNR
+231 DRYFLNK
-238 LCNKIFEIE
+238 LCSKIFEIE
-247 NKKLTIYKGNYSSYV
+247 NKRLTIYKGNYSSYV
-262 IQKEMNLERQ
+262 VQREMNLERQ

-287 EYIAKNKVRAS
+287 DYIAKNKVRAS

-325 PKIKLEY
+325 PKVKLEY

-340 LTVEDCDLT
+340 LTVDGCDLT
-349 VGEGADKKTLIDTL
+349 VGEGADKKTLLD
-363 SFEVKRGEK
+363 SFSLEVKRGEK
-372 VSIIGRNGIGKT
+372 VSIIGRNGVGKT
-384 SILKLVQGIIE
+384 TILKLIQGIIS
-395 HTKGS
+395 HNKGS
-400 IEWANNVKTAYF
+400 IEWANNVKKAYF
-412 EQENTSLDKKNTV
+412 EQEHTSLDKRNTV
-425 IDEVHKLFPRMTD
+425 IDEVHKRFPRMTD

-448 LLSGEDVFKTVS
+448 LLTGDDVFKQVG
-460 VLSGGERAKLMF
+460 VLSGGERAKLCF

-501 QALVEYEGT
+501 QALAEYEGT

-524 SSRIIEVKENGVE
+524 STRIVEVNDCGVK
-537 SFNGS
+537 SYKGS

-547 EQKAK
+547 DQKAK
-552 DLSFETEN
+552 EASLNSESDNSQAE
-560 KEQKPKKQ
+560 KRKQ
-568 NSKQKQYRT
+568 NPNQKQYRT
-577 KEQRAADTKRKQRI
+577 KEQRAADVKRKQRI
-591 KELEAEIELLEN
+591 KGLEVEIEALEQ
-603 EISLLEEEV
+603 EISQLETEI
-612 STPEIASDY
+612 STPKIAGDY
-621 ELCARKCSEL
+621 ELCAEKCREL
-631 EEKKH
+631 EDKKQ
-636 ILDERLEEW
+636 LLEDKLEEW

>member
-1 MKNGIWRE
+1 
-9 FMLVNCENIYKYCGA
+9 MLINCENIYKYFGG
-24 ELLLSDISFTVEDSD
+24 ELLLSNISFTVEDRD

-48 CGKSTLLKIIMGDES
+48 CGKSTLLKIIMGEET

-103 PFTKILKAYDRMK
+103 PFDKLLKAYDRMK
-116 ELEKILGDAD
+116 ELEKSMGILDED
-126 DKLHQQLSDEYA
+126 NTKHQMSDEYA

-165 KDFDTERIID
+165 KDFDTDRIID

-247 NKKLTIYKGNYSSYV
+247 HKRLTVYKGNYSSYV

-287 EYIAKNKVRAS
+287 DYIARNKVRAS

-311 KIERIEKPVNYIKP
+311 KMERVEKPVNYIKP

-340 LTVEDCDLT
+340 LTVDDCDLT
-349 VGEGADKKTLIDTL
+349 VGDGFDKKTLL
-363 SFEVKRGEK
+363 ESFSLEVKRGEK

-384 SILKLVQGIIE
+384 SILKLIQGINE

-412 EQENTSLDKKNTV
+412 EQENTSLDKMNTV
-425 IDEVHKLFPRMTD
+425 IDEVHKRFPRMTD

-448 LLSGEDVFKTVS
+448 LLSGDDVFKPVS
-460 VLSGGERAKLMF
+460 VLSGGERAKLCF

-524 SSRIIEVKENGVE
+524 STRIVEVSEIGVN
-537 SFNGS
+537 SYKGS

-547 EQKAK
+547 EQKAR
-552 DLSFETEN
+552 DLSFQAEN
-560 KEQKPKKQ
+560 KEQKSKKQ
-568 NSKQKQYRT
+568 NPKQKQYRT
-577 KEQRAADTKRKQRI
+577 KEQRAADAKRKQRI
-591 KELEAEIELLEN
+591 KELESEIETLESEIALLED
-603 EISLLEEEV
+603 EV
-612 STPEIASDY
+612 STPEIAADY
-621 ELCARKCSEL
+621 ELCASKCNEL
-631 EEKKH
+631 EDKKQT
-636 ILDERLEEW
+636 LDKMLEEW

>member
-1 MKNGIWRE
+1 
-9 FMLVNCENIYKYCGA
+9 MLINCENLYKYFGG
-24 ELLLSDISFTVEDSD
+24 ELLLSDINFTVEDRD

-48 CGKSTLLKIIMGDES
+48 CGKSTLLKIIMGYEN
-63 FDRTPDGKGTLGIA
+63 FDKTPDGKGMLSIA
-77 NKTTIGF
+77 NKVTLGF

-94 NTIKTEMKK
+94 NTIEDEMKK
-103 PFTKILKAYDRMK
+103 PFEKLLNAYNRMK
-116 ELEKILGDAD
+116 ELEKSMGSLSNENT
-126 DKLHQQLSDEYA
+126 KKELSDEYS

-165 KDFDTERIID
+165 RDFETDRIID

-218 LKSYKGAILIVSH
+218 LKGYKGAIIIVSH
-231 DRYFLNR
+231 DRYFLNK
-238 LCNKIFEIE
+238 LCTKIFEIE
-247 NKKLTIYKGNYSSYV
+247 NKRLTIYKGNYSSYV
-262 IQKEMNLERQ
+262 AQREVNLERQ
-272 NKEYEIQQ
+272 NKAYEIQQ
-280 KEIAKLE
+280 REIAKLE
-287 EYIAKNKVRAS
+287 DYIAKNKVRAS

-311 KIERIEKPVNYIKP
+311 KIERIEKPINYVKP
-325 PKIKLEY
+325 PKIRLEY

-340 LTVEDCDLT
+340 LTVKNCDLT
-349 VGEGADKKTLIDTL
+349 VGEGEGKKTLLDSF
-363 SFEVKRGEK
+363 SFEVKRREK

-384 SILKLVQGIIE
+384 SILRLVQGINK
-395 HTKGS
+395 HSKGS
-400 IEWANNVKTAYF
+400 IEWANNVKSAYF
-412 EQENTSLDKKNTV
+412 EQENTSLDKNNTV

-448 LLSGEDVFKTVS
+448 LLTGDDVFKQVG
-460 VLSGGERAKLMF
+460 VLSGGERAKLCF
-472 AILTLQRGN
+472 AILTLKRAN

-501 QALVEYEGT
+501 QALLEYEGT

-517 RYLLNKL
+517 RYLLNRL
-524 SSRIIEVKENGVE
+524 STRIIEVTESGVKSYNG
-537 SFNGS
+537 N
-542 YDDYR
+542 YDGYR
-547 EQKAK
+547 EQKANESK
-552 DLSFETEN
+552 SYEN
-560 KEQKPKKQ
+560 DNYENERVKR

-577 KEQRAADTKRKQRI
+577 KEQRAADLKKKQRI
-591 KELEAEIELLEN
+591 KELETEIESLEQSISQLEK
-603 EISLLEEEV
+603 EISA
-612 STPEIASDY
+612 PEIAADY
-621 ELCARKCSEL
+621 ELCAEKCIEL
-631 EEKKH
+631 EEKKQ
-636 ILDERLEEW
+636 ILDNKLEEW

>member
-1 MKNGIWRE
+1 
-9 FMLVNCENIYKYCGA
+9 
-24 ELLLSDISFTVEDSD
+24 
-39 VIGLVGQNG
+39 
-48 CGKSTLLKIIMGDES
+48 
-63 FDRTPDGKGTLGIA
+63 
-77 NKTTIGF
+77 
-84 LAQNSGLESN
+84 
-94 NTIKTEMKK
+94 MKK
-103 PFTKILKAYDRMK
+103 PFDKLLKAYDRMK
-116 ELEKILGDAD
+116 ELEKSLSDEEASH
-126 DKLHQQLSDEYA
+126 KRLSDEYA

-165 KDFDTERIID
+165 KDFDTDRIID

-231 DRYFLNR
+231 DRYFLNK
-238 LCNKIFEIE
+238 LCGKIFEIE

-384 SILKLVQGIIE
+384 SILKLIQGIND
-395 HTKGS
+395 HTKGT
-400 IEWANNVKTAYF
+400 IEWADNVKTAYF
-412 EQENTSLDKKNTV
+412 EQENTSLDKLNTV

-448 LLSGEDVFKTVS
+448 LLSGEDVFKSVS

-472 AILTLQRGN
+472 AILTLHRGN

-542 YDDYR
+542 YDDFR

-577 KEQRAADTKRKQRI
+577 KEQRAADARRKQRI

-603 EISLLEEEV
+603 EISKLEEEV
-612 STPEIASDY
+612 STPEIAADY
-621 ELCARKCSEL
+621 ELCSGKCNEL